1 MINKSLEK
9 NIKILDDLFKDAGDY
24 TNRKFPVG
32 VDKDIW
38 VYVAYIDML
47 VDRDVMDNRILN
59 PLMVFAHQSPPI
71 NDLLKEDPLK
81 AITDSGIVTADL
93 KEEDNLQAAIDAILS
108 GDTAL
113 FVEGSESVLII
124 ATRGWPNRGIPTT
137 DNEVA
142 VLGAKEAFNEVFRMN
157 TMLIRRR
164 IKDTNLKC
172 KQMEIGRRSKCSVAL
187 MYMEDLTRPTILEEA
202 TKRLEGIDID
212 AIFDVGYIEQLTED
226 DWRDTFPLAQIT
238 ERPDIAS
245 AAILEGRIAIVVDNS
260 PFVMIIPAT
269 LNTFFQAAED
279 YYQSWQITSFVRLL
293 RFIAGIIAVTLP
305 GLYIAVAVYHP
316 SMIPMLLLYK
326 IAGARQAVPFPA
338 LIEILLMDLSFEM
351 LREAGIRLPGPVGGA
366 IGVVGGL
373 IIGQS
378 AVEAGLVS
386 PFVLIIVAMTAIAG
400 FAIPHIK
407 LVNSFRIIKY
417 VILFFCA
424 ALGLFGFWIGTLF
437 ILIHL
442 VTLKSYGFPYMF
454 PFVSGDVNEYS
465 DLKDSIFRAPLL
477 RMNKRPIFARP
488 ECCVRLKTDKPE
500 ASHKE

>member
-1 MINKSLEK
+1 MIDKSLEK
-9 NIKILDDLFKDAGDY
+9 NIKTLDEIFKDIGDY

-32 VDKDIW
+32 VNKDIW

-47 VDRDVMDNRILN
+47 VNRDVMDDRILN
-59 PLMVFAHQSPPI
+59 PLMVFAHQSPPKE
-71 NDLLKEDPLK
+71 DLLKENPIK
-81 AITDSGIVTADL
+81 ALMDSGIVTADV
-93 KEEDNLQAAIDAILS
+93 KEEDDLQAAIDSILS
-108 GDTAL
+108 GDTVL
-113 FVEGSESVLII
+113 FMEGSSSALVV
-124 ATRGWPNRGIPTT
+124 ATRGWPNRGIPTAE
-137 DNEVA
+137 NEVT

-172 KQMEIGRRSKCSVAL
+172 KQMEIGQRSKCSVAL
-187 MYMEDLTRPTILEEA
+187 MYLEDLARPSVVEEA

-212 AIFDVGYIEQLTED
+212 AILDVGYIEQLTED

-245 AAILEGRIAIVVDNS
+245 AAILEGRVVVVVDNS

-279 YYQSWQITSFVRLL
+279 YYQSWQITSFIRVL
-293 RFIAGIIAVTLP
+293 RFTAGIIAITLP
-305 GLYIAVAVYHP
+305 GLYLAVAVYHP

-326 IAGARQAVPFPA
+326 IAGARQSVPFPA

-386 PFVLIIVAMTAIAG
+386 PFVLIVVAMTAIAG

-407 LVNSFRIIKY
+407 LVNSFRLIKY
-417 VILFFCA
+417 VILFFSA

-437 ILIHL
+437 VLIHL

-465 DLKDSIFRAPLL
+465 DLKDSIFKVPLF
-477 RMNKRPIFARP
+477 RMVKRPIFARP
-488 ECCVRLKTDKPE
+488 ECCERIKTDKPE